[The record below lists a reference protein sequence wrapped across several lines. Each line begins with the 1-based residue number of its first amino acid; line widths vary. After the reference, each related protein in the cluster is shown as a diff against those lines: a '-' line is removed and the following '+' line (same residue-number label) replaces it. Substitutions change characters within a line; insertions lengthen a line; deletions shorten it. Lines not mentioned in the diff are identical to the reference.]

1 MNTEPQTALTLDPQE
16 FFQKLDKNGDRV
28 LTLPEFAAH
37 FDMEGTSAATVTNE
51 PVAPAASPW
60 LKESAMRSDSASVA
74 RSPPRIQSAASE
86 AGIDPRTRALFLELD
101 RNGDGVVNIR
111 EV

>member
-1 MNTEPQTALTLDPQE
+1 MT
-16 FFQKLDKNGDRV
+16 
-28 LTLPEFAAH
+28 
-37 FDMEGTSAATVTNE
+37 
-51 PVAPAASPW
+51 
-60 LKESAMRSDSASVA
+60 SDSASVA